1 MPFQI
6 GNKCF
11 PAETSNNCINTIA
24 RSDTLPEVGLWEKKA
39 IWSAW
44 ENAAPAGEAP
54 GRAAAVQRM
63 RDCLHN
69 DGTELNLS
77 YLELTSLPDYLPAG
91 LQELRCNHN
100 QLTTL
105 PGIAGLVWV
114 THISVSG
121 NPLSAHTRRYLETL
135 ARDRANPPASRKAP
149 GG

>member
-1 MPFQI
+1 
-6 GNKCF
+6 
-11 PAETSNNCINTIA
+11 
-24 RSDTLPEVGLWEKKA
+24 
-39 IWSAW
+39 
-44 ENAAPAGEAP
+44 
-54 GRAAAVQRM
+54 M

-91 LQELRCNHN
+91 LQELRCDGNQLTSLPPLPTGLQTLRCNHN